1 MEKEVVT
8 YSQVDQGVLNTLEK
22 PSRRYL
28 GLLAIFLVLVIVGA
42 SAWNR
47 QIQIGMGMA
56 GINSPVGWGVYIAT
70 FVFWVGIAHSGT
82 LISAILYLLRAK
94 WRTSVYRSAEAMTVF
109 ALMTAGLFPLIH
121 LGRPWFFYWLI
132 PYPNQRELWPNF
144 RSPLLWD
151 VFAIGTYFIISA
163 VFLFLGM
170 LPDLAALRNRGPVWR
185 QMIYSVLSLPW
196 RGTPRQWRHY
206 KRAYLLLAAFAT
218 PLVVSVHSVVSWD
231 FAMSIIPGW
240 HSTIF
245 APYFVA
251 GAIHSGLAMV
261 VTLLIPLRKYSH
273 MDAFIKLDHLEKL
286 AQLIIVT
293 GLIMAY
299 SYTFEYF
306 IAWYSGNIFEQGTF
320 FNRSFGAYA
329 PQALAMLLFNSL
341 VPLLFLIKWMR
352 RNTTAILVIAIL
364 INIGMWFERFVI
376 VIGSLSYD
384 FIPFNWGYYKPS
396 LTEFAILVGSFSWF
410 LLLFLIFIKIFP
422 AIAVVETKED
432 LPAPMRTPQSHE
444 Q

>member
-1 MEKEVVT
+1 METEVT
-8 YSQVDQGVLNTLEK
+8 SYSQVDQGVLNTLEK

-28 GLLAIFLVLVIVGA
+28 GVLALFFALVVVGA
-42 SAWNR
+42 SAWYN
-47 QIQIGMGMA
+47 QIQVGMGMS
-56 GINSPVGWGVYIAT
+56 GKNNPVGWAVYIAT

-82 LISAILYLLRAK
+82 LISAILYLLRAE

-109 ALMTAGLFPLIH
+109 ALMTAGIFPLIH
-121 LGRPWFFYWLI
+121 MGRVWFFYWLI
-132 PYPNQRELWPNF
+132 PYPNQRMLWPNF
-144 RSPLLWD
+144 RSPLMWD
-151 VFAIGTYFIISA
+151 VFAVGTYFIISA

-170 LPDLAALRNRGPVWR
+170 LPDIAALRNRGPTWR

-206 KRAYLLLAAFAT
+206 KKAYLLLAAFAT

-261 VTLLIPLRKYSH
+261 VTLLIPLRKYAR
-273 MDAFIKLDHLEKL
+273 MGTFIKLDHLEKL
-286 AQLIIVT
+286 TQLIIVT
-293 GLIMAY
+293 GLIMGY

-320 FNRSFGAYA
+320 FNRSFGFYA

-341 VPLLFLIKWMR
+341 VPLLFLIKRMR
-352 RNTTAILVIAIL
+352 RNTAAIMVIAIL
-364 INIGMWFERFVI
+364 INIGMWFERYVI

-384 FIPFNWGYYKPS
+384 FIPFNWGFHRIT
-396 LTEFAILVGSFSWF
+396 LTELAIIVGSFSWF

-422 AIAVVETKED
+422 AISVVETKEE
-432 LPAPMRTPQSHE
+432 LPAPMRSSRSHE